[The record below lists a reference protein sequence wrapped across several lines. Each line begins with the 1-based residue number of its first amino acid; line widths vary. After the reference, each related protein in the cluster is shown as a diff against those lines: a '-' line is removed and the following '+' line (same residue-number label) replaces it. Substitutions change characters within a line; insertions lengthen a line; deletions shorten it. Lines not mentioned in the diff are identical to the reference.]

1 MKHLKTFGQINEL
14 KSLEYY
20 DFVQFTFK
28 KVSNDLKRL
37 TEIGIDEEGRALT
50 GFPTEK
56 QLVNTTSKAVID
68 SIIEFYQ
75 IEDNKR
81 NRNKINSIFNVYYNV
96 VGNLQ
101 IHIKNKERDFQTIY
115 FGQSNRVDDLMLKV
129 ILEKIKQQVESK
141 FTEELSQAEFKKNE
155 ILPYVKSKFQ
165 GDDFAKSIYDWNTTF
180 ETLEKLFY
188 EYSFDNLEDA
198 DYEKYVGIIDRNL
211 DKLKEYVEKNDYKTY
226 IGYEKMYPNIG
237 IETMKQSMI
246 YDKKYFSEYINS
258 LRDIGISKKLF
269 DKDFI
274 EFLDKFKKFISK

>member
-1 MKHLKTFGQINEL
+1 MKYLKSFKQINEL

-20 DFVQFTFK
+20 DFVEFTFK

-37 TEIGIDEEGRALT
+37 TEIVIDEEGRALT

-115 FGQSNRVDDLMLKV
+115 FGQSNRVDDLSLKE
-129 ILEKIKQQVESK
+129 ILEKLKQEVENK
-141 FTEELSQAEFKKNE
+141 FPEELSQAEFRKNE
-155 ILPYVKSKFQ
+155 ILPFKKTKFS
-165 GDDFAKSIYDWNTTF
+165 GDDLARRIYDWDATF
-180 ETLEKLFY
+180 ETINKLLYDFLH
-188 EYSFDNLEDA
+188 ENLNDA
-198 DYEKYVGIIDRNL
+198 EYEKYKILIDSNL
-211 DKLKEYVEKNDYKTY
+211 DRLKEYVEKNDYLEVIADK
-226 IGYEKMYPNIG
+226 GLYPNILITLNQTRIFDKNYLYNYIYSLHDLG
-237 IETMKQSMI
+237 IEH
-246 YDKKYFSEYINS
+246 
-258 LRDIGISKKLF
+258 KLF

-274 EFLDKFKKFISK
+274 EFLDMFRKFLK

>member
-1 MKHLKTFGQINEL
+1 MKYLKSFKQINEL

-20 DFVQFTFK
+20 DFVEFTFK

-37 TEIGIDEEGRALT
+37 TEIVIDEEGRALT

-115 FGQSNRVDDLMLKV
+115 FGQSNRVDDLSLKE
-129 ILEKIKQQVESK
+129 ILEKLKQEVENK
-141 FTEELSQAEFKKNE
+141 FPEELSQAEFRKNE
-155 ILPYVKSKFQ
+155 ILPFKKTKFS
-165 GDDFAKSIYDWNTTF
+165 GDDLARRIYDWDATF
-180 ETLEKLFY
+180 ETINKLLYDFLH
-188 EYSFDNLEDA
+188 ENLNDA
-198 DYEKYVGIIDRNL
+198 EYEKYKILIDSNL
-211 DKLKEYVEKNDYKTY
+211 DRLKEYVEKNDYLEVIADK
-226 IGYEKMYPNIG
+226 GLYPNIL
-237 IETMKQSMI
+237 ITLNQTRI
-246 YDKKYFSEYINS
+246 FDKKYLYNYIYS
-258 LRDIGISKKLF
+258 LHDLGIEHKLF

-274 EFLDKFKKFISK
+274 EFLDMFRKFLK

>member
-1 MKHLKTFGQINEL
+1 MKYLKTFGQINEL

-96 VGNLQ
+96 AGNLQ

-115 FGQSNRVDDLMLKV
+115 FGQSNRVDDLSLKE
-129 ILEKIKQQVESK
+129 ILEKLKQEVENK
-141 FTEELSQAEFKKNE
+141 FPEELSQAEFRKNE
-155 ILPYVKSKFQ
+155 ILPFKKTKFS
-165 GDDFAKSIYDWNTTF
+165 GDDLARRIYDWDATF
-180 ETLEKLFY
+180 ETINKLLYDFLH
-188 EYSFDNLEDA
+188 ENLNDA
-198 DYEKYVGIIDRNL
+198 EYEKYKILIDSNL
-211 DKLKEYVEKNDYKTY
+211 DRLKEYVEKNDYLEVIADK
-226 IGYEKMYPNIG
+226 GLYPNIIRTLNQTRIFDKNYLYNYIYSLHDLG
-237 IETMKQSMI
+237 IEH
-246 YDKKYFSEYINS
+246 
-258 LRDIGISKKLF
+258 KLF

-274 EFLDKFKKFISK
+274 EFLDMFRKFLK